1 MLAPVEPDASQHTL
15 IPSGCLCFSGAQLHF
30 KAVPS
35 LRLGPE
41 QHKARKAQ
49 QVVAIAKRP

>member
-41 QHKARKAQ
+41 QHKARKAR
-49 QVVAIAKRP
+49 QVVAMAKRP